1 MFTAGVLSLVL
12 TWQLGSVIDPSF
24 FPPPADVASQA
35 YELSASPN
43 VDGKTALYHLWVTLR
58 RIAIITAITLFV
70 SIVLGIAMASLPIE
84 VPLSNLLPF
93 WMAFP
98 PLVVIL
104 FSMTLLGFSDLTI
117 IVAVFISSAPYGVVN
132 VWKGGENVDPNLLEM
147 ADVFGLNR
155 RSAWRNIYLPAV
167 MPYLFSTG
175 RYIFSMVWKLT
186 LLAEVFGVSVG
197 IGSRIRFWFIQADLT
212 VLLAYFLIFFVT
224 LTLIE
229 YGIIMQIEKRAF
241 AWRSDAALGI

>member
-1 MFTAGVLSLVL
+1 
-12 TWQLGSVIDPSF
+12 
-24 FPPPADVASQA
+24 
-35 YELSASPN
+35 
-43 VDGKTALYHLWVTLR
+43 
-58 RIAIITAITLFV
+58 
-70 SIVLGIAMASLPIE
+70 
-84 VPLSNLLPF
+84 
-93 WMAFP
+93 
-98 PLVVIL
+98 
-104 FSMTLLGFSDLTI
+104 
-117 IVAVFISSAPYGVVN
+117 
-132 VWKGGENVDPNLLEM
+132 
-147 ADVFGLNR
+147 
-155 RSAWRNIYLPAV
+155 